1 MHRASLATALAS
13 LALTLSA
20 VAEADPTPTVSATP
34 AAASPADPTAQNAV
48 PAATQ
53 NGPNPAAQNAPN
65 LTAQNAP
72 NPTAQNAPNPA
83 AQNVS
88 PAPAPTKPAGPP
100 PSTPTTNTSQSI
112 ESGEMVR
119 APGSPARTAIP
130 ERVSTNISRQYFFLH
145 DDNYFALQANGSWPP
160 RVKFQVSFRFE
171 MLSFG
176 DSPNVAV
183 NFSYTQKSFWDLFAF
198 DRSSPFIENDYRP
211 ELFVSIRPDE
221 KVRYREIQIG
231 VQHESNGLGDNGVVN
246 QTDNSRSWNYVFA
259 DARWGFTRDDP
270 RKAWFYLTPGLRAW
284 IPFGFEA
291 TDNAGYDLRKY
302 EGYVAGILDLD
313 LRIPDHPNFGRLS
326 ARFTVR
332 QHNQQADVF
341 YPFYGKVRC
350 WLFGQF
356 FHGQAERLITVAD
369 DVSAIYVGLGFQ

>member
-1 MHRASLATALAS
+1 MHRASLAALAS

-20 VAEADPTPTVSATP
+20 VAEAAPAPTVSATL
-34 AAASPADPTAQNAV
+34 AAASPADPTGQDAM
-48 PAATQ
+48 PAA
-53 NGPNPAAQNAPN
+53 P
-65 LTAQNAP
+65 
-72 NPTAQNAPNPA
+72 QNAPNPA
-83 AQNVS
+83 PQN
-88 PAPAPTKPAGPP
+88 APNLAAPPTKPAGPP
-100 PSTPTTNTSQSI
+100 PSTPTTDTSQSI

-130 ERVSTNISRQYFFLH
+130 ERVTSNISRQYFFLH

-231 VQHESNGLGDNGVVN
+231 VQHESNGLGDDGGVN
-246 QTDNSRSWNYVFA
+246 QTDNSRSWNYLFA

-284 IPFGFEA
+284 IPFGFQA

-302 EGYVAGILDLD
+302 EGYLAGILDLD

-332 QHNQQADVF
+332 EHNQQADLF
-341 YPFYGKVRC
+341 YPIYGKVRC
-350 WLFGQF
+350 WLFSQF